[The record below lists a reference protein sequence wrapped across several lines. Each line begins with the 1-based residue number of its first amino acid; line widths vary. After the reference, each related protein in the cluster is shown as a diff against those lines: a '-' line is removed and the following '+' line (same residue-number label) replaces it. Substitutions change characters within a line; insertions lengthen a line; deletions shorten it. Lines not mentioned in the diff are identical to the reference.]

1 MTQIWDSSPR
11 IKRLTHQ
18 EALKMPPSWFKRH
31 LEAIRASGGTAHP
44 MAGKRG
50 VVARINRVRLKCGG
64 INSASGGIK
73 YTRMIWPICDFD
85 FDFRPSEFGISG
97 TIRVSRTV
105 ADTRP
110 PPSEPSRLTPD
121 YIITDA
127 PCPTNQPRCLN
138 QAVWQSRRILVSR
151 ISRYDVRGSR

>member
-73 YTRMIWPICDFD
+73 YTRVPNGARSRDLVPVIQTSETDLIPTVHSIHCIVTSHPKSRFTTRIDRDPIRRVR
-85 FDFRPSEFGISG
+85 RP
-97 TIRVSRTV
+97 T
-105 ADTRP
+105 
-110 PPSEPSRLTPD
+110 
-121 YIITDA
+121 
-127 PCPTNQPRCLN
+127 
-138 QAVWQSRRILVSR
+138 
-151 ISRYDVRGSR
+151 